1 MSSIWHR
8 IPPGATTAASHALK
22 CSERMWNL
30 AMTRWENA
38 QHPGHHEDVSRSA
51 RSAPPA
57 PQPPLLTMESFM
69 NHLSTS
75 GRFSRSKLFYNFAAS
90 FDFFSK
96 PRVEHCLCVCVC
108 VWPCFVLQLS
118 ACLTKRLGRRAAQP
132 LKVTGSC
139 EQDVNP
145 HRTDETDS
153 HESTG
158 LAEEI

>member
-1 MSSIWHR
+1 M
-8 IPPGATTAASHALK
+8 
-22 CSERMWNL
+22 
-30 AMTRWENA
+30 
-38 QHPGHHEDVSRSA
+38 
-51 RSAPPA
+51 
-57 PQPPLLTMESFM
+57 
-69 NHLSTS
+69 
-75 GRFSRSKLFYNFAAS
+75 
-90 FDFFSK
+90 
-96 PRVEHCLCVCVC
+96 RVCLC

-153 HESTG
+153 HELTG